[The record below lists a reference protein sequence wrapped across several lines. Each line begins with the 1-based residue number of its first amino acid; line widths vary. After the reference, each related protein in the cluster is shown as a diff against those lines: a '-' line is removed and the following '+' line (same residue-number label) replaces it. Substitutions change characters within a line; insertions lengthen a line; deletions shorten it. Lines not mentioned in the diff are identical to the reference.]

1 MPCAR
6 RTRLDEEPMSR
17 SRRIARTLRASGR
30 FLFATMLTGACQ
42 PVAPEKPVPAQRP
55 GTTWDTLSIYA
66 QATPRDTTQ
75 ARDSTPTL
83 PEAARPKVLSVRIG
97 SVLPTTG
104 SPAFQEFSRL
114 IAEGIEVA
122 ASSYLGPA
130 GNVALDV
137 KDDAGDPTMA
147 AAQTR
152 QIESSG
158 AIGAVGF
165 LESAS
170 LEAAATAREARLPLV
185 SPTARVATQPGV
197 YTLSGPDPYAAAE
210 VAGYAAQA
218 GFKRVAIVNSRAPES
233 AEEADAFAAELQNR
247 GVPMVGRF
255 EYDAG
260 QTSFGEPLKA
270 AAEALRG
277 AEIRALHLGPDDTL
291 HVEVLDQVALFLPVP
306 PEDVEL
312 LAPQVTF
319 FGLDTLGIQIL
330 GTSAWT
336 DPTVLADV
344 EGRHTNGVVATRAVG
359 AGPGAEGYERFK
371 AAYEDHFQRTLV
383 SPVPALGYDAAVL
396 LLEAARSG
404 ARTPEAAESAL
415 ERERGV
421 AGATGIFAVRDGHV
435 YRRTEVVRIEQGS
448 FVPVVF

>member
-1 MPCAR
+1 
-6 RTRLDEEPMSR
+6 MSR
-17 SRRIARTLRASGR
+17 PRRIARALSASGR
-30 FLFATMLTGACQ
+30 FLFATALTGACH
-42 PVAPEKPVPAQRP
+42 PVSPERPVPPQRP
-55 GTTWDTLSIYA
+55 GATWDTLSIYA
-66 QATPRDTTQ
+66 HPAARDT
-75 ARDSTPTL
+75 AEPKDSTSELAQAP
-83 PEAARPKVLSVRIG
+83 PPKVLAVHIG

-104 SPAFQEFSRL
+104 SPAFREYSRL

-122 ASSYLGPA
+122 ASSYLGSE
-130 GNVALDV
+130 GNVTV
-137 KDDAGDPTMA
+137 NVQDDAGDPAMA
-147 AAQTR
+147 ASQTR
-152 QIESSG
+152 EIEASG

-170 LEAAATAREARLPLV
+170 LDAAAAARLVDMPLV
-185 SPTARVATQPGV
+185 SPTARVVTQPGV
-197 YTLSGPDPYAAAE
+197 YTLSGPDPIAAAE
-210 VAGYAAQA
+210 VARYAAQA

-233 AEEADAFAAELQNR
+233 AEEADAFAAALTA
-247 GVPMVGRF
+247 GGIPTAGRF

-291 HVEVLDQVALFLPVP
+291 HVETLEPVALFLPVP

-336 DPTVLADV
+336 DATVLQDV
-344 EGRHTNGVVATRAVG
+344 DSRHTDGVVATRPVG

-371 AAYEDHFQRTLV
+371 AAYESHFQRTLV

-396 LLEAARSG
+396 LLEAARGG
-404 ARTPEAAESAL
+404 ARTVDAVEAALGA
-415 ERERGV
+415 ERSV
-421 AGATGIFAVRDGHV
+421 AGATGIFSVRNGRV
-435 YRRTEVVRIEQGS
+435 YRRTEVVRIEQGR

>member
-1 MPCAR
+1 
-6 RTRLDEEPMSR
+6 MSR
-17 SRRIARTLRASGR
+17 PRRIARALSASGR
-30 FLFATMLTGACQ
+30 FLFATVLTGACQ
-42 PVAPEKPVPAQRP
+42 PMSPESPVPPQRP

-66 QATPRDTTQ
+66 QPATKDTVQ
-75 ARDSTPTL
+75 
-83 PEAARPKVLSVRIG
+83 PEDTASEVAPVAPPKVLAVQIG

-104 SPAFQEFSRL
+104 SPAFREYSKL

-122 ASSYLGPA
+122 ASSYLGSE
-130 GNVALDV
+130 GNVTVDAQ
-137 KDDAGDPTMA
+137 DDAGDPSLA
-147 AAQTR
+147 ASQTR
-152 QIESSG
+152 EIEASG

-170 LEAAATAREARLPLV
+170 LDAAAAARGAELPLV

-197 YTLSGPDPYAAAE
+197 YTLSGPDPFAAAE

-218 GFKRVAIVNSRAPES
+218 GFKRVAIVSSRAPES

-247 GVPMVGRF
+247 GIPLAGRF

-270 AAEALRG
+270 AVESLRG

-291 HVEVLDQVALFLPVP
+291 HVETLDPVALFLPVP

-336 DPTVLADV
+336 DPTVLKDV
-344 EGRHTNGVVATRAVG
+344 DSRHTNGVVATRAVG
-359 AGPGAEGYERFK
+359 AGPGADGYERFK
-371 AAYEDHFQRTLV
+371 AAYESHFQRTLV
-383 SPVPALGYDAAVL
+383 SPVPALGYDAAAL
-396 LLEAARSG
+396 LLEAAKSG
-404 ARTPEAAESAL
+404 GRTPDAIEAAF
-415 ERERGV
+415 ERERNV
-421 AGATGIFAVRDGHV
+421 AGATGIFSVRDGRV
-435 YRRTEVVRIEQGS
+435 YRRTEVVRIEQGT